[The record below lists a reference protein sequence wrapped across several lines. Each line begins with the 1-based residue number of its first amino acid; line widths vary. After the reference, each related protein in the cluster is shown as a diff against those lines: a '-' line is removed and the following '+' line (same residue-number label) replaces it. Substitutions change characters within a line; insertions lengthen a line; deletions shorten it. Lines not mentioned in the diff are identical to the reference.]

1 VEALRLVAS
10 WVALAI
16 VTLVGVAVLR
26 DLYYKHRIDLKD
38 VIADKDGDAS
48 MGRFQLLVFT
58 FVLAFSFLYVI
69 AAPGAAAF
77 PEVPGSVLTL
87 LGISGSS
94 FLVSKTVDKAV

>member
-1 VEALRLVAS
+1 MEPLRVVVS
-10 WVALAI
+10 WVAFAI
-16 VTLVGVAVLR
+16 VTLLAAALLR
-26 DLYYKHRIDLKD
+26 DLYKRNINLKD

-58 FVLAFSFLYVI
+58 FVVALSFLYVI
-69 AAPGAAAF
+69 TSPGSSGF

-94 FLVSKTVDKAV
+94 FLVSKSVDKAA

>member
-1 VEALRLVAS
+1 VEPLRVVVS
-10 WVALAI
+10 WVAFAI
-16 VTLVGVAVLR
+16 VTLLAAALLR
-26 DLYYKHRIDLKD
+26 DLYKRNINLKD

-58 FVLAFSFLYVI
+58 FVVALSFLYVI
-69 AAPGAAAF
+69 TSPGSSGF

-94 FLVSKTVDKAV
+94 FLVSKSVDKAA

>member
-1 VEALRLVAS
+1 LRVVVS
-10 WVALAI
+10 WVAFAI
-16 VTLVGVAVLR
+16 VTLLAAALLR
-26 DLYYKHRIDLKD
+26 DLYKRNINLKD

-58 FVLAFSFLYVI
+58 FVVALSFLYVI
-69 AAPGAAAF
+69 TSPGSSGF

-94 FLVSKTVDKAV
+94 FLVSKSVDKAA

>member
-1 VEALRLVAS
+1 VEPLRLVAS

-26 DLYYKHRIDLKD
+26 DLYKHRIDLKD

-58 FVLAFSFLYVI
+58 FVFAFSFLYVI
-69 AAPGAAAF
+69 AAPGAGAF
-77 PEVPGSVLTL
+77 PDVPGSVLTL